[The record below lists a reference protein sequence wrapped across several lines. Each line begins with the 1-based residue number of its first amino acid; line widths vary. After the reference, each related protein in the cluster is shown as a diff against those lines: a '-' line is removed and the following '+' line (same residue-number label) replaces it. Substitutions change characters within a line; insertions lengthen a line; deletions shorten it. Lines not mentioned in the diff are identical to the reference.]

1 MAKKIYLASP
11 FFDEEQIDRVS
22 RAESAL
28 AKNETASSVFSPRE
42 HQHEEF
48 EMFSH
53 EWRIATYNG
62 DVDAIND
69 ADIMVAVIDYVG
81 QEVDP
86 GTAWEFGYAVANNI
100 PVIVVKEKEAAVN
113 LMMGIPLTA
122 YLTSVDDLATY
133 DFDAVT
139 EIPFTGE
146 IF

>member
-100 PVIVVKEKEAAVN
+100 PVIVVKEKEGAVN

-139 EIPFTGE
+139 EIPFSGE

>member
-100 PVIVVKEKEAAVN
+100 PVIVVKEKEGAVN

-122 YLTSVDDLATY
+122 YLTSVDDLVTY